1 VKSSAVTPAIASAI
15 ERPIHHGVYRPFGVF
30 GRGRGRGQV
39 LRIDGVPLAV
49 DLRVLRVRPA

>member
-1 VKSSAVTPAIASAI
+1 MLMF
-15 ERPIHHGVYRPFGVF
+15 RFGL

-39 LRIDGVPLAV
+39 LRINGVPLAV